1 MNYEES
7 IQKIMTLSDI
17 ERLPEKPMRSRYNL
31 EKISK
36 LLDLLG
42 KPHEYSNTVHI
53 TGTKGKGST
62 AAMIVSGLL
71 ASGKSVGMY
80 SSPHLHTIRERIQV
94 NGKPISEK
102 IFAEIASFIWEKIDS
117 IKTSNGYE
125 KPSFFEFMTAMA
137 FYVFK
142 KLNLQWQIIEV
153 GLGGTLDATNVLE
166 NSKICVLT
174 SISLDHTKILGNS
187 VGLIAKDKSG
197 IIKIGS
203 KVVSA
208 PQPKTALK
216 QIIEKCNSTN
226 SSLTIIGNDYRYK
239 LTSSNNSNQKFQV
252 ISNGETRLFEIPL
265 LGEYQVENATIAIA
279 VLDLISHSD
288 TKINNS
294 SIYQGLKT
302 AYWPARMEIISESPT
317 VIVDGAHNPYSMKKM
332 IYEITNLFPN
342 NNLIFIYGCS
352 IGHDVKK
359 ITNEIVKINPKSIFL
374 ANSRHPR
381 SMDTGEIATM
391 IPNELIGHSG
401 TVEECLNKAKA
412 LMKKEDIIIAT
423 GSLFIA
429 AEVRESIMEIA
440 PELY

>member
-42 KPHEYSNTVHI
+42 KPHEYSNTAHI

-153 GLGGTLDATNVLE
+153 GLGGTLDAL
-166 NSKICVLT
+166 S
-174 SISLDHTKILGNS
+174 
-187 VGLIAKDKSG
+187 
-197 IIKIGS
+197 
-203 KVVSA
+203 
-208 PQPKTALK
+208 
-216 QIIEKCNSTN
+216 
-226 SSLTIIGNDYRYK
+226 R
-239 LTSSNNSNQKFQV
+239 
-252 ISNGETRLFEIPL
+252 
-265 LGEYQVENATIAIA
+265 
-279 VLDLISHSD
+279 
-288 TKINNS
+288 IN
-294 SIYQGLKT
+294 
-302 AYWPARMEIISESPT
+302 
-317 VIVDGAHNPYSMKKM
+317 
-332 IYEITNLFPN
+332 
-342 NNLIFIYGCS
+342 C
-352 IGHDVKK
+352 
-359 ITNEIVKINPKSIFL
+359 
-374 ANSRHPR
+374 
-381 SMDTGEIATM
+381 
-391 IPNELIGHSG
+391 
-401 TVEECLNKAKA
+401 
-412 LMKKEDIIIAT
+412 
-423 GSLFIA
+423 
-429 AEVRESIMEIA
+429 
-440 PELY
+440 